1 MGTVVGAGV
10 LLLVTAACATTQ
22 QAGAGAGGG
31 TLSTAPSSTAISPSN
46 GNAPPPE
53 AAPPNG
59 GKPVAAE
66 KVDGSALGEGY
77 PRSAW
82 VEGDGTTLG
91 VMGQEGGC
99 GKVSAQIV
107 EQSASSVHLELVEA
121 LPLEKKMCTM
131 DLRYPPLTVT
141 LGAPLGDRK
150 VVLTS
155 RQEQK

>member
-22 QAGAGAGGG
+22 QVGAGGGGG
-31 TLSTAPSSTAISPSN
+31 TLSTAPSSTAISSSD
-46 GNAPPPE
+46 GIAPPPE
-53 AAPPNG
+53 VAPPNG
-59 GKPVAAE
+59 GRPVAAE
-66 KVDGSALGEGY
+66 KVDGSTLVEGY
-77 PRSAW
+77 PRSVW
-82 VEGDGTTLG
+82 VEGDGATLG
-91 VMGQEGGC
+91 VIGQEGGC

-107 EQSASSVHLELVEA
+107 EQSVSSVHLELVET

-141 LGAPLGDRK
+141 LGVPLGDRK